1 MSLVYRY
8 ALLPA
13 VALTFA
19 VGCGSS
25 NGSTSSGEMG
35 ETAESMSPP
44 PKNFQIFPPML
55 FSGFDG
61 TNTYKVPISIFKNDG
76 PVTFTIDDMT
86 LASID
91 TKNNDS
97 TNIMLKTLKAGTTMV
112 HAAAGGKMVS
122 APLTITAYTP
132 DQNAAGKKR
141 YTTAADADN
150 PACQD
155 CHGAGKGPDHTPTEV
170 DADPD
175 EDIINT
181 FLTGK
186 DPEGRPVG
194 MEYKQILK
202 GHTHMWKVTMDEHI
216 GLVSYLRSLTPT
228 GYPDYEAETAGE

>member
-13 VALTFA
+13 VALTLA

-25 NGSTSSGEMG
+25 NGSTSDSETSGA
-35 ETAESMSPP
+35 AEEDSPP
-44 PKNFQIFPPML
+44 PKNFQIFPPNL
-55 FSGFDG
+55 YSGFDG
-61 TNTYKVPISIFKNDG
+61 TNTYKVPFSVFKNEG
-76 PVTFTIDDMT
+76 PVTLTIDDMS
-86 LASID
+86 LVSIEA
-91 TKNNDS
+91 KNNDG
-97 TNIMLKTLKAGTTMV
+97 TQVMLKTLKAGTTMV
-112 HAAAGGKMVS
+112 HATAGGKTVS
-122 APLTITAYTP
+122 APLSIAMYTP
-132 DQNAAGKKR
+132 EQNAVGKKR
-141 YTTAADADN
+141 YTNAADADN
-150 PACQD
+150 PACED

-202 GHTHMWKVTMDEHI
+202 GKTHMWKVTMEEQT

-228 GYPDYEAETAGE
+228 GYPEYEAETAGE